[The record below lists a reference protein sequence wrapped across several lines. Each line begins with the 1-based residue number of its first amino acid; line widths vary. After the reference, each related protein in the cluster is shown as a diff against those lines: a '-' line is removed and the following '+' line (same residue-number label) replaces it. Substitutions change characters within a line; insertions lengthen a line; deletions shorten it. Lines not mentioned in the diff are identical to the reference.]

1 MYKRKL
7 VKVRCCKTLC
17 KSGCKKL
24 GKTNEELLTMLKINK
39 QSKTNCNT
47 KQNTKNDCFYVRVER
62 DWKDKVKGISDS
74 LGIPTSVFIRESVNK
89 NINSF
94 TQ

>member
-1 MYKRKL
+1 
-7 VKVRCCKTLC
+7 
-17 KSGCKKL
+17 L

-74 LGIPTSVFIRESVNK
+74 LGISTSVFIRESVNK

>member
-1 MYKRKL
+1 M
-7 VKVRCCKTLC
+7 
-17 KSGCKKL
+17 

-62 DWKDKVKGISDS
+62 DWKDKVRTISES
-74 LGIPTSVFIRESVNK
+74 VGVPISVFIRESVNK
-89 NINSF
+89 NIESILH
-94 TQ
+94 